1 MPKGRVAQ
9 TTGVKYC
16 DSLCPCGFQIQTSN
30 LKLLQL
36 KQSLHKKYCKE
47 GREAQDSLS
56 EGIRCLPHENKEKLI
71 KQNDDLVSP
80 YLD

>member
-56 EGIRCLPHENKEKLI
+56 EGIRCLPH
-71 KQNDDLVSP
+71 
-80 YLD
+80 